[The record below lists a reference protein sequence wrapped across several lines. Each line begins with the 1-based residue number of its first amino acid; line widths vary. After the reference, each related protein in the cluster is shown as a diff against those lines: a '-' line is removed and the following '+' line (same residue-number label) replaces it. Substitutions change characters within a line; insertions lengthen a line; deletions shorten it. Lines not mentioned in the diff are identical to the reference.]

1 MIAAPLSVET
11 PLEEHVPSHA
21 PAPAAFIGSGAYRRP
36 SYGRNHPLAI
46 PRVSLTFDLLRAYG
60 ALPDGEIVQA
70 RKAADFELEW
80 FHTREYVAAIK
91 RAEALG
97 RVRHEHR
104 ERHRI
109 GTLENP
115 FFDRLFSTP
124 ATAAGASVQAAEA
137 VLAGRVAFNPAGG
150 MHHAGPDAAQGFCYF
165 NDVVLAVIRLRRA
178 GLRVA
183 YVDIDAHHCDG
194 VEAAFA
200 RDPEVL
206 TVSLHMDTGY
216 AYPGRGGGLDDAG
229 SLDSRYTTVNVPLP
243 RDVNDAEYRM
253 VVEEVVPRA
262 FARFLPDAVVLQAG
276 TDMIGGDPLGKWRL
290 ATETFLHAAGV
301 VIAAAPRHANGTVA
315 LMATGGGGYHP
326 ILLARAWTGLWGLL
340 SGRDLPEAIPADGQV
355 LLRAV
360 GWESDD
366 ADGDGDLA
374 LEETARHAARLYAS
388 RLDGPPASNVR
399 PHLAALREQVL
410 EHPFLRR

>member
-1 MIAAPLSVET
+1 LITAPACVET
-11 PLEEHVPSHA
+11 ALDGHVPLYA
-21 PAPAAFIGSGAYRRP
+21 PARAAFIGSGAYRRP

-60 ALPDGEIVQA
+60 ALADDEIVQA

-80 FHTREYVAAIK
+80 FHTRDYVAAIR

-97 RVRHEHR
+97 RVAHEHR

-124 ATAAGASVQAAEA
+124 ATAAGASIQAAEA
-137 VLAGRVAFNPAGG
+137 VLEGRLAFNPAGG
-150 MHHAGPDAAQGFCYF
+150 MHHARPDAAQGFCYF

-200 RDPEVL
+200 RDPQVL
-206 TVSLHMDTGY
+206 TVSLHMDTAYG
-216 AYPGRGGGLDDAG
+216 YPGSGGGLGDCG
-229 SLDSRYTTVNVPLP
+229 SPDSGHTAVNVPLP

-253 VVEEVVPRA
+253 LVEEVVPRA
-262 FARFLPDAVVLQAG
+262 FARFRPDAVVLQAG
-276 TDMIGGDPLGKWRL
+276 TDMIAGDPLGKWRL

-301 VIAAAPRHANGTVA
+301 VIAVAPRHANGTA
-315 LMATGGGGYHP
+315 AMMATGGGGYHP

-340 SGRDLPEAIPADGQV
+340 SGRDLPEAMPAGGQS

-366 ADGDGDLA
+366 DEDDGDMAAEQAG
-374 LEETARHAARLYAS
+374 RRAARLYTS
-388 RLDGPPASNVR
+388 RLDGPPASSVR
-399 PHLAALREQVL
+399 PHLAALRERVL
-410 EHPFLRR
+410 EHPLLRR